1 MSGISMETFISLV
14 PDLLDDSMY
23 HAFLHSIMQHK
34 FMALDCTKV
43 VIKVHV

>member
-23 HAFLHSIMQHK
+23 HVF
-34 FMALDCTKV
+34 
-43 VIKVHV
+43 HVSLFNINLWH